1 MSASTIGRRQ
11 AKNKDESR
19 EAVVAAFWNFSSNRY
34 LLKDAERLRQFQEG
48 FSAHLFR
55 IVRVTFDL
63 PDRDV
68 ETLFNASIPTLERR
82 RREQKNLDP
91 IASERLDR
99 IASICHQV
107 EEVFADK
114 EATAI
119 WMSKPNKALGGSTPI
134 LLCDTEIGARQVR
147 RVLHALEWGNVT

>member
-1 MSASTIGRRQ
+1 MSASTIRRRQ

-19 EAVVAAFWNFSSNRY
+19 EAVVAAFWDFSSNRY

-68 ETLFNASIPTLERR
+68 EALFNASIPVLERR

-91 IASERLDR
+91 VASERLDR
-99 IASICHQV
+99 IASICHLG

-114 EATAI
+114 EATAT
-119 WMSKPNKALGGSTPI
+119 WMSKPNKALGGSAPI

-147 RVLHALEWGNVT
+147 RVLHALEWGNST